1 MPWSVIV
8 VASRESYHKYRE
20 SQRATKSVYAGERLP
35 STCDW
40 VFART
45 EYLEWKLAYGP
56 AFLWISGVAGT
67 GKTILSSA
75 IVDDLL
81 ACQQERDVTVYFF
94 FEAGFGRDDFA
105 QQMIET
111 LFRQLLDHRA
121 LPHFMLYKHLP
132 DFKAVDSPMSRE
144 TFQRLL
150 RRILGSI
157 DYRSRVVLVLDGVDK
172 DEWIKSV
179 VMDEVTRINTLRPRS
194 DLTRCL
200 ISSRDSCDDNTYRAS
215 IKNISL
221 DSELEVQR
229 DVLRF
234 AESRLNNIC
243 LANANANM
251 DLTSIGRK
259 ICSQGRGNFLWVALV
274 TESLQNAKSFAEV
287 ENEIQALPPTI
298 DGLYQRALQFVP
310 FREVEPLKRLLT
322 FLIAAHRPFGLSE
335 LVEALTIKSDPQRPY
350 SIEISASDDWSTQ
363 WSEAEIRRMCSPLII
378 TLGEDTVRFRH
389 PSVRRH
395 LLSAGETNAWR
406 ISMVEAHTLLAQTCL
421 MLLSPEEAEVSPIR
435 GFRRYYS
442 RSQKR
447 QWLSSVK
454 DYASTNWSFHYG
466 LAESH
471 SKTLAGMLYDKL
483 TLVLNHDCE
492 EISLPEMS
500 RLYHIETTILRIA
513 AYHGFASLTRICLEM
528 GVNQDGSC
536 QSCETPLALAAAGC
550 HSRAATLLIQRG
562 ASRTA
567 VVPSRGETALHLA
580 AAYGSQEI
588 AKMLLEDNAKAGSD
602 TDYLSRTPLHAAAS
616 SGHLEVLKILMD
628 YGVDVG
634 VDLVIPTS
642 GETPLHLAA
651 SRGHLHTVKW
661 LVEGFDASDDE
672 LLIYDS
678 IVQQRSYQ
686 AWTEDLLT
694 DSAPTREFFWGKEA
708 KRYADAN
715 LNELQSLRGR
725 YGEINTRTREG
736 RTALHLATLNGH
748 VSTARFLLQK
758 GANVNLTD
766 NNQWTP
772 LRLAAENGH
781 LGAVKLLL
789 TAGAELNEDFDQL
802 RATLKS
808 ITANGHDTVANL
820 LAWHFF
826 SVKIMGKPSQ
836 WPVLDLATKSKQN
849 TVRDAIRK
857 HNPRDRSTARRI
869 RTRAPSQDLE
879 P

>member
-1 MPWSVIV
+1 MPLVLAIV
-8 VASRESYHKYRE
+8 SRESYPKCLQ
-20 SQRATKSVYAGERLP
+20 SQRTTKSVYAGERLP

-40 VFART
+40 IFART
-45 EYLEWKLAYGP
+45 EYLKWRLADGP
-56 AFLWISGVAGT
+56 ACLWMSGVSGT

-81 ACQQERDVTVYFF
+81 ARQHEEDVIVYFF

-105 QQMIET
+105 QQVLET
-111 LFRQLLDHRA
+111 LFLQLLDHHA
-121 LPHFMLYKHLP
+121 LPNFMLYKVFP
-132 DFKAVDSPMSRE
+132 EIKAVDSPVSRE
-144 TFQRLL
+144 MFRRLL
-150 RRILGSI
+150 RRILGSVSCG
-157 DYRSRVVLVLDGVDK
+157 SRVVLVLDGVDK

-194 DLTRCL
+194 GAMRCL
-200 ISSRDSCDDNTYRAS
+200 ISSRDSCDDNSYRGC
-215 IKNISL
+215 IRNINL

-234 AESRLNNIC
+234 AVSRLANIY
-243 LANANANM
+243 LANANANV
-251 DLTSIGRK
+251 DLTSIGKK

-274 TESLQNAKSFAEV
+274 IESIRDADSFAELA
-287 ENEIQALPPTI
+287 NEIQALPPTI
-298 DGLYQRALQFVP
+298 DGLYQRALQIVP
-310 FREVEPLKRLLT
+310 PREVEPLKRLLA
-322 FLIAAHRPFGLSE
+322 FLLAAHQPLGLSE
-335 LVEALTIKSDPQRPY
+335 LVEALATKDYPQRLP
-350 SIEISASDDWSTQ
+350 SVEILASGAWSEQ

-378 TLGEDTVRFRH
+378 TLGEDTIRFRH

-395 LLSAGETNAWR
+395 LLSVGETNAWR
-406 ISMVEAHTLLAQTCL
+406 IPMVEAHTLLAQTCL
-421 MLLSPEEAEVSPIR
+421 MLLSPEEAEFSPFR
-435 GFRRYYS
+435 ALRRYHPQ
-442 RSQKR
+442 SQNREWK
-447 QWLSSVK
+447 SNIK
-454 DYASTNWSFHYG
+454 EYASTNWSFHYG

-471 SKTLAGMLYDKL
+471 SKTLAGLLHHTL
-483 TLVLNHDCE
+483 TLALTHDCE
-492 EISLPEMS
+492 ELSLPEMS

-513 AYHGFASLTRICLEM
+513 TYHGFASLTRICLEM
-528 GVNQDGSC
+528 GVNRDGSC
-536 QSCETPLALAAAGC
+536 RSCETPLALAAAGC

-588 AKMLLEDNAKAGSD
+588 AEMLLKDDAKAGSD

-616 SGHLEVLKILMD
+616 AGHLEVLKMLMD

-661 LVEGFDASDDE
+661 LVEGFDASDEE
-672 LLIYDS
+672 LIIYDS

-694 DSAPTREFFWGKEA
+694 NSAPTRDFFWGKEA
-708 KRYADAN
+708 KRYADAG
-715 LNELQSLRGR
+715 LNELQSLCGR
-725 YGEINTRTREG
+725 YGEINSRTREG

-781 LGAVKLLL
+781 LRAVKLLL

-802 RATLKS
+802 GATLKS

-826 SVKIMGKPSQ
+826 SVKIMGRPSQ

-857 HNPRDRSTARRI
+857 HNPHNRATARRI
-869 RTRAPSQDLE
+869 RARAPSQDLN